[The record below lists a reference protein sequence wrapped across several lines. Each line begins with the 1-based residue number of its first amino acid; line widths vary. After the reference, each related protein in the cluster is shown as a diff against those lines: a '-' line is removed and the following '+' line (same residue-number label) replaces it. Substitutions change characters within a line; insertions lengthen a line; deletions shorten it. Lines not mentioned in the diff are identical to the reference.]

1 MKKSLMKRNP
11 AALSSLPAPKTHERH
26 ELNAPAY
33 APSPIPALGA
43 LTPEA
48 TPWWSERLLLLHL
61 SGLELLRLYT
71 RPAAIVQ

>member
-1 MKKSLMKRNP
+1 MKKTP
-11 AALSSLPAPKTHERH
+11 APLSSPPTPHKHERR
-26 ELNAPAY
+26 EFNAPAY
-33 APSPIPALGA
+33 APSPSPALGPM
-43 LTPEA
+43 TPES